1 MSNPAASPANAGAFS
16 ATEIDEFRADDKG
29 AAAAIVVLMVGI
41 FSLGLIGYL
50 GVCWWVS

>member
-1 MSNPAASPANAGAFS
+1 MTNPAASPVNAGPFS
-16 ATEIDEFRADDKG
+16 PAEIAEFRADDKG

>member
-1 MSNPAASPANAGAFS
+1 MSHSAASPANAGPFS
-16 ATEIDEFRADDKG
+16 ATEIAEFRADDKG